1 MSEEDALLSAIAA
14 HPDEDTPRLAYADWL
29 DEHDRPVR
37 AEFIRL
43 QIDIAVHKET
53 LPRVLQNRY
62 VDVWIRNQELIDA
75 HRVEL
80 LGPLAA
86 LPNTERIEFRR
97 GFLSEL
103 SLDAERFL
111 QHADYIATLKPR
123 PEVAVWDAA
132 HWLLQ
137 GQLRDATSAAVIT
150 SLRMQS
156 DRRPELVAVD
166 ALSLHMWLTDSDPW
180 VRLRELNL
188 GGCGI
193 GDEGLRQIVYDHE
206 ADLPAL
212 TRLDLS
218 GNGITDDGVLSLVNS
233 ALWPRLKDLVLGG
246 NPIGDRAATTLAG
259 APPSGLEHLNLRFTA
274 IGQPGQPGQQALLRR
289 FGGRIDLF

>member
-1 MSEEDALLSAIAA
+1 MSEEDALLAAIAA
-14 HPDEDTPRLAYADWL
+14 HPDEDTPRLAYADRL
-29 DEHDRPVR
+29 DEHDRHVR
-37 AEFIRL
+37 AEFIRV
-43 QIDIAVHKET
+43 QIDISHKDT

-62 VDVWIRNQELIDA
+62 IDVWKRNQELIDT

-80 LGPLAA
+80 LGPLAV
-86 LPNTERIEFRR
+86 LPKDTVPIDFRR

-103 SLDAERFL
+103 TLDAERFL
-111 QHADYIATLKPR
+111 EHADYLATLKPR

-137 GQLRDATSAAVIT
+137 GQLQDATSAAVIT
-150 SLRMQS
+150 SLHMQS

-166 ALSLHMWLTDSDPW
+166 ALGLHIWLTESGPW
-180 VRLRELNL
+180 TRLRELNL
-188 GGCGI
+188 KGCGT
-193 GDEGLRQIVYDHE
+193 GDEGLRQIAYDHE

-212 TRLDLS
+212 TDLDLS

-246 NPIGDRAATTLAG
+246 NPIGDRAATILAE
-259 APPSGLEHLNLRFTA
+259 APASGLEHLNLRFTA
-274 IGQPGQPGQQALLRR
+274 IGQPGHPGQQALLRR
-289 FGGRIDLF
+289 FGGRIALF